1 MKSFVVWRYQLDVTV
16 FPRGVLIL
24 FTNRRGALGEIIK
37 NMLHF
42 MALTTVFLITS
53 MLYKPG
59 LESKGD
65 HSWEPVFSSDF
76 MQFSSV
82 HFYLVKIWD
91 NTGIP
96 IGIASWQGSPEE
108 TRRLIKP
115 GLPSHKEISK
125 MINQSQ
131 LHGMGENRE
140 PCTHNSLSGR
150 RTVAQLLSQ
159 SVELS
164 ETAKH

>member
-1 MKSFVVWRYQLDVTV
+1 MQQWITRKLFVGYMKSFVVWRYQLDVTV
-16 FPRGVLIL
+16 FCRGVLIL
-24 FTNRRGALGEIIK
+24 FTNRRGAVREIIK
-37 NMLHF
+37 QYAPFHG
-42 MALTTVFLITS
+42 VDDRFLITS

-82 HFYLVKIWD
+82 HFYFVKIWG

-108 TRRLIKP
+108 TRRLIRP
-115 GLPSHKEISK
+115 GLPSHKELSK
-125 MINQSQ
+125 MKFA
-131 LHGMGENRE
+131 EWYVKNR
-140 PCTHNSLSGR
+140 
-150 RTVAQLLSQ
+150 
-159 SVELS
+159 
-164 ETAKH
+164 K

>member
-1 MKSFVVWRYQLDVTV
+1 MQLSCEEDWPGEKETGLQLWITRKLFVGYMKSFVVWRYQLDVTV

-24 FTNRRGALGEIIK
+24 FTNRWGALGEIIK

-125 MINQSQ
+125 MKF
-131 LHGMGENRE
+131 EEWYVKNR
-140 PCTHNSLSGR
+140 
-150 RTVAQLLSQ
+150 
-159 SVELS
+159 
-164 ETAKH
+164 K